1 MIEKAPDNDKKAM
14 LLDIVKY
21 GLDLTENFKN
31 TSNSISWYQW
41 NETCLEFKIDQLKL
55 RLKEKD
61 ILLEKKDKQIKELLK

>member
-21 GLDLTENFKN
+21 GLDLTENFKK

-55 RLKEKD
+55 RNKEKD
-61 ILLEKKDKQIKELLK
+61 ILLEKKEKQIKELLK